1 MTIPMVFFLFPE
13 ILAMNVTEEGECD
26 SDCLDHWAGFWIEG
40 VVLPIIAALGIAG
53 AEKCWY
59 CVSARQKRQKLIRG
73 PWGTQAVSESMACH
87 W

>member
-13 ILAMNVTEEGECD
+13 ILAMNVTEEEECD

-53 AEKCWY
+53 AEKC
-59 CVSARQKRQKLIRG
+59 
-73 PWGTQAVSESMACH
+73 
-87 W
+87 